1 LTKAEITES
10 VYQVHGGLSKQE
22 AGLFVDKIFEIL
34 KEKLTKHQ
42 SIRISGFGTFTTTN
56 KIERI
61 GRNPQTGEK
70 IKIASR
76 KAITFKPSKDFVK
89 LLNTEKKK

>member
-1 LTKAEITES
+1 LIKAEIVES

-22 AGLFVDKIFEIL
+22 ASLFVDKIFDIL
-34 KEKLTKHQ
+34 KEKLLTHQ
-42 SIRISGFGTFTTTN
+42 TIRISGFGSFTSVT

-70 IKIASR
+70 IKISSH
-76 KAITFKPSKDFVK
+76 KVVTFKPSKDFVN
-89 LLNTEKKK
+89 LLNTQK